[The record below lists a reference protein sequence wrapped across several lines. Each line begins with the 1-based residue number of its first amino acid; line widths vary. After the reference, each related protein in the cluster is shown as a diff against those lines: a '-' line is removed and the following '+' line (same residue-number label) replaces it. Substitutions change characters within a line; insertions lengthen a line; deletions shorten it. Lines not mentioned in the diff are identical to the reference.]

1 MPGTRITAL
10 ILAALSI
17 TVLRAQDKTATANQP
32 SGRPPHTSAGF
43 RPPVGELKIAEPTLP
58 PVIHICMAHCGPLM
72 WDNGHYINFGPEN
85 TSIYTVQSFTHDAVI
100 IHRTDKGRFPLTAT
114 LTGRMS
120 DDGES
125 VVNGKIYWTSG
136 NSGSSPFTAEWGS
149 RILSVDPYEGQQWW
163 LKVPCDASSHI
174 SIEKASERAEQLLE
188 ADDLIHATCWMRI
201 GATQGDAGAQ
211 GALASILYR
220 GIGVPVDIHE
230 AALWAEKAAAQGDFL
245 GEHVLSNMYAKG
257 DGKPKD
263 PAEAEY
269 WRAKY
274 EKDKLAHD
282 RAEEEAKEA
291 QRQRAQAQAQQNAEA
306 GVLML
311 QLLLGAFSV
320 DSESHS
326 SSGFGPNRYGEYQS
340 GCAAGYSS
348 ACARIG
354 GTPPPE

>member
-85 TSIYTVQSFTHDAVI
+85 TSIYTVESFTRESVI

-125 VVNGKIYWTSG
+125 IVNGKIDWTSG

-149 RILSVDPYEGQQWW
+149 RILSQDPYEGQQWW

-220 GIGVPVDIHE
+220 GVGVPVNIPE
-230 AALWAEKAAAQGDFL
+230 AALWAEKASAQNYYL
-245 GEHVLSNMYAKG
+245 GEHVLSNMYASG
-257 DGKPKD
+257 VGKPKD
-263 PAEAEY
+263 PAKAEF
-269 WRAKY
+269 WRARY

-291 QRQRAQAQAQQNAEA
+291 QRQRAQAQAQQNWDAHMLMMKLVV
-306 GVLML
+306 GV
-311 QLLLGAFSV
+311 FSA
-320 DSESHS
+320 DSESQS
-326 SSGFGPNRYGEYQS
+326 SSGFGPNRYEQLKA
-340 GCAAGYSS
+340 GCAGGSS
-348 ACARIG
+348 NACAQSG
-354 GTPPPE
+354 GTPPE